1 MTDNPHLPTNSQ
13 IFELKKL
20 KSSEEESGISPRISR
35 ITSIFFLAKFAKS
48 QRKILCFGNFFCVLC
63 VFARDYSVQI
73 RVIRGAEYKQP
84 TFVLFDVKQ
93 HSFEVFAF
101 GVKYTLR
108 VIESCFESFY
118 DSDLSAR

>member
-13 IFELKKL
+13 ILTLKKL

-35 ITSIFFLAKFAKS
+35 ITSIFSLAKFTKS

-84 TFVLFDVKQ
+84 TFVLFYVKQ
-93 HSFEVFAF
+93 KSFKVFAF
-101 GVKYTLR
+101 GVEYALGM
-108 VIESCFESFY
+108 VSSGGESLY
-118 DSDLSAR
+118 DSYLSAR

>member
-1 MTDNPHLPTNSQ
+1 MTATSQSPTNSQ

-20 KSSEEESGISPRISR
+20 KSSKEESGISPRISR

-93 HSFEVFAF
+93 KSFKVFAF
-101 GVKYTLR
+101 GVEYTLR
-108 VIESCFESFY
+108 VVSSGGESFY

>member
-1 MTDNPHLPTNSQ
+1 MPAIPHSPTNSQ
-13 IFELKKL
+13 ILALKKL

-84 TFVLFDVKQ
+84 TFLLFYIKQ
-93 HSFEVFAF
+93 KSFKVFAF
-101 GVKYTLR
+101 GVKYALGM
-108 VIESCFESFY
+108 VSSCFESFY
-118 DSDLSAR
+118 DSYLSAR